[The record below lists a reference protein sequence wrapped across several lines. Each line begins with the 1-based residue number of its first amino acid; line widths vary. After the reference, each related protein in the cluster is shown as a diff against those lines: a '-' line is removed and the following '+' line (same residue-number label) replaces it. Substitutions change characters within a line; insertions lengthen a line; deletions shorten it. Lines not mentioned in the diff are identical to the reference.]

1 MRQGPAFS
9 WLDSRRA
16 QPGPPRL
23 ELCRA
28 QGGPTPP
35 RLDLHPARPGLAAP
49 RPDLPPRR
57 GPAFFS
63 LDLRPLRG
71 AGDPAIEGG
80 ERQLPGWLYALRG
93 RGRHLPGWVSAPVFV
108 RWDLLAFHEEGV
120 RGDNGAVADR
130 HPIVNEGTH
139 SERAAGT
146 DRGDV
151 GLEGSILLRVGLDPA
166 PRVEGA
172 VVADDDKRPLR
183 HPEAVI
189 EDPAADP
196 DTEQTPEQGL
206 ERGSVEDLDNPRPC
220 RHLPESFVAPKRRS

>member
-1 MRQGPAFS
+1 M
-9 WLDSRRA
+9 
-16 QPGPPRL
+16 
-23 ELCRA
+23 
-28 QGGPTPP
+28 
-35 RLDLHPARPGLAAP
+35 
-49 RPDLPPRR
+49 
-57 GPAFFS
+57 
-63 LDLRPLRG
+63 
-71 AGDPAIEGG
+71 
-80 ERQLPGWLYALRG
+80 
-93 RGRHLPGWVSAPVFV
+93 

-130 HPIVNEGTH
+130 HPIVDEGTH

-172 VVADDDKRPLR
+172 VVTDDDKRPLR

-220 RHLPESFVAPKRRS
+220 RHLPESFVAPKTPVIDRTEQWSHGEEQRDKTVDQDPVDDAEQQDDDIGHRDDRRTERRVRGPRRPQRPE